1 MAHVK
6 RFLGSEDGASMVE
19 YALVVALIGLVAAAG
34 AVLVGGGLSTMFTG
48 IGGELNTATI
58 PDVP

>member
-1 MAHVK
+1 MKLVTK
-6 RFLGSEDGASMVE
+6 LLQGEEGATMVE
-19 YALVVALIGLVAAAG
+19 YALLVALVGLVAAAG
-34 AVLVGGGLSTMFTG
+34 AVLVGGGLNTMFTS

>member
-1 MAHVK
+1 MSSIQ
-6 RFLGSEDGASMVE
+6 RFIRNEEGASMVE